1 MIRHRLTAF
10 WLRLHRNER
19 GGIDS
24 LVYIVTGLLF
34 AAGIYAF
41 FSRTALPTV
50 IQWLTDVIDAIT
62 AIK

>member
-10 WLRLHRNER
+10 GLRLLRNER

-50 IQWLTDVIDAIT
+50 IQWLTDVINAIT

>member
-1 MIRHRLTAF
+1 MIRNCLTAL
-10 WLRLHRNER
+10 WLRLLREER

-34 AAGIYAF
+34 AAGVYAF
-41 FSRTALPTV
+41 FRGTALPAV
-50 IQWLTDVIDAIT
+50 VAWLKDVIDTIT